1 MKRPAKPLKSA
12 QTVDATPL
20 RPLEPAN
27 SPKKSSVP
35 PLSSPPPK
43 PRVSFRRLGVRTFRF
58 AALTATLGA
67 FAVGS
72 GEIAKAAAQTSPLV
86 FLVAALD
93 GSLPSTNGLTRGFVG
108 VSLVGA
114 SIFSSGVL
122 FASLLTRRFYC
133 RFICP
138 LGTAVDAA
146 AVVRRRLFP
155 RRFRFLRNGFVVRA
169 PRFALFFG
177 SLTLGS
183 LALSLLFGV
192 SFGVGTALELD
203 PTALL
208 SRWTLDFPAFGVLG
222 GVFLTAFVAAP
233 LFWRF
238 HICPC
243 GALQDVCFFGTR
255 AVFRRL
261 QPASP
266 RKVDA
271 VSPIEPSRRRFLR
284 TLAAVGLA
292 AATLGAV
299 RCWSARVFAA
309 TPFRPPGAL
318 PENAFLS
325 RCSRCGRC
333 VAACPS
339 RLLRF
344 DALPSTDKTDN
355 VGKNGATVSDEP
367 PAKTAAT
374 VKTSPLYRPAP
385 ELVFDD
391 GAFCEKDCVACGT
404 ACPTGA
410 ISPLTLDV
418 KKRYKITTVEFKIEH
433 CLIYYQQECAICR
446 RECPFDAID
455 LVWNEEEYAS
465 LPVVAVQKCV
475 GCGRCVAFCPGE
487 PIFAE
492 FADEKTDDAPRP
504 KALVLRPARSANE
517 TPNRRD
523 S

>member
-12 QTVDATPL
+12 QTVVAASL

-93 GSLPSTNGLTRGFVG
+93 GSLSSTNESSRGFVG

-146 AVVRRRLFP
+146 TVVRRRLFP

-233 LFWRF
+233 FFWRF

-261 QPASP
+261 QHASR

-271 VSPIEPSRRRFLR
+271 VSPTEPPRRRFLR

-299 RCWSARVFAA
+299 RRWSARVFAA

-344 DALPSTDKTDN
+344 VALPSTGKVDKTNKIDN
-355 VGKNGATVSDEP
+355 VGKNGATVKTP
-367 PAKTAAT
+367 PFYSA
-374 VKTSPLYRPAP
+374 AP
-385 ELVFDD
+385 ELVFNDE
-391 GAFCEKDCVACGT
+391 AFCEKDCVACGA

-410 ISPLTLDV
+410 ISPLTLDA
-418 KKRYKITTVEFKIEH
+418 KKCYKITTIEFKIER

-446 RECPFDAID
+446 RECPFEAID

-465 LPVVAVQKCV
+465 LPVVDVQKCV

-492 FADEKTDDAPRP
+492 FVDEKTDDAPRP
-504 KALVLRPARSANE
+504 KALVLRPARSASK

-523 S
+523 A